1 MDPILE
7 QQAIARRR
15 ALLEAMMQ
23 QSQQSTIT
31 GNTGLGQA
39 LAKLGTAWI
48 GGRKGQA
55 LDQAEEGAR
64 GRYGEGLSGAVE
76 QYLRT
81 REGTSGGVL
90 DDTGAANLMQNNQL
104 PPGGLPD
111 PMAGNPRKAV
121 VEAMSSRFPEM
132 QAIGKAELGGLLKK
146 PNSEFKDSEVD
157 GKIVRTFIDGRTQ
170 VLGDFKTKDQW
181 EAAPDV
187 VVDGRTIKV
196 QRNKATGELKSV
208 GAGQSI
214 TVQNTPENKG
224 EAAVLTTTVEQ
235 ISPKGKS
242 YEGAQSADAN
252 LRATTEALGNLK
264 QGADMGALADFG
276 QVLRK
281 LGERVGIANAATVPT
296 DQLSSVLKER
306 VFHKLGGLGVA
317 ISDADRK
324 FMQEAAGDI
333 SKDPVAMKRLLA
345 LDAAASIKELS
356 RHNQKVDSLASRGGA
371 YELLGSNR
379 FNVNFTA
386 PDPEFAQMLDNVFA
400 GKPTAE
406 GIASPTPAANPMKPT
421 SGGKPVTVRNW

>member
-1 MDPILE
+1 MLE

-23 QSQQSTIT
+23 QNMQTPIT

-39 LAKLGTAWI
+39 LAKMGTSYILGQ
-48 GGRKGQA
+48 KGMG
-55 LDQAEEGAR
+55 LDQAEDAAK
-64 GRYGEGLSGAVE
+64 GRYGTELSSAVD

-81 REGTSGGVL
+81 REGTP
-90 DDTGAANLMQNNQL
+90 GATLSDQQAADLMQNDQM
-104 PPGGLPD
+104 PVGGLPD
-111 PMAGNPRKAV
+111 PVAGNPRKAV
-121 VEAMSSRFPEM
+121 LEAMASRFPEM

-146 PNSEFKDSEVD
+146 PSYTDKEVD
-157 GKIVRTFIDGRTQ
+157 GKLVRVFDSGQTQ
-170 VLGDFKTKDQW
+170 VLGDFKSKDQW
-181 EAAPDV
+181 EAAPDI
-187 VVDGRTIKV
+187 VVDGKTVKV
-196 QRNKATGELKSV
+196 QRNKTTGELKSL
-208 GAGQSI
+208 ATGQIINVNNSA
-214 TVQNTPENKG
+214 ENKG

-242 YEGAQSADAN
+242 YEGAQAADAN
-252 LRATTEALGNLK
+252 LRATAEALGAIK
-264 QGADMGALADFG
+264 QGADMGVLADFG

-281 LGERVGIANAATVPT
+281 VGERLGIANAATVPT

-345 LDAAASIKELS
+345 LDAAASMKELA
-356 RHNQKVDSLASRGGA
+356 RHNQRVKQLVDRGGA
-371 YELLGSNR
+371 YELLQSNA
-379 FNVNFTA
+379 FPLNFQA
-386 PDPEFAQMLDNVFA
+386 PDDEFAQMIDNVFA

-406 GIASPTPAANPMKPT
+406 GLPSALPKPEVKAPV

>member
-1 MDPILE
+1 
-7 QQAIARRR
+7 
-15 ALLEAMMQ
+15 MQ
-23 QSQQSTIT
+23 QSQQAPIT

-39 LAKLGTAWI
+39 LAKIGTAWI

-55 LDQAEEGAR
+55 LDTAEEGAR
-64 GRYGEGLSGAVE
+64 GRYGEGLSSAVD

-81 REGTSGGVL
+81 REGTPGAVL
-90 DDTGAANLMQNNQL
+90 DDAGAANLMQNDQL

-111 PMAGNPRKAV
+111 PRAGNPRRAV
-121 VEAMSSRFPEM
+121 IEAMSSRYPEI

-146 PNSEFKDSEVD
+146 PSYSDKEVD
-157 GKIVRTFIDGRTQ
+157 GKMVRVFDDGRTQ
-170 VLGDFKTKDQW
+170 ILGDFKTKDQW
-181 EAAPDV
+181 EAAPDI
-187 VVDGRTIKV
+187 VVDGKTVKV
-196 QRNKATGELKSV
+196 QRNRTTNELKSL
-208 GAGQSI
+208 ATGQIINVNNS
-214 TVQNTPENKG
+214 PENKG
-224 EAAVLTTTVEQ
+224 ESAVLTTTVEQ
-235 ISPKGKS
+235 VSPKGKS
-242 YEGAQSADAN
+242 YEGAQAADAN
-252 LRATTEALGNLK
+252 LRATTEALGNIK

-276 QVLRK
+276 QLLRK
-281 LGERVGIANAATVPT
+281 LGERVGVANAATVPT

-356 RHNQKVDSLASRGGA
+356 RHNQKVDSLAKRGGA
-371 YELLGSNR
+371 YELLTSNR
-379 FNVNFTA
+379 FNVNFNA

-406 GIASPTPAANPMKPT
+406 GIAPAAPASAPMKPT